1 VTEIKI
7 CGITNREDAYAAV
20 DSGVDALGF
29 IFYKK
34 SPRYVSPEKAKDII
48 EGLPPVVTKV
58 GVFVNQ
64 TVSEVKTIFDFCRL
78 NLLQLH
84 GNESPDYCR
93 DFPAALLIKALSPK
107 PGDDFGILSH
117 YPVKAFLV
125 DAYDPERYGGT
136 GKTSNW
142 KLAATLSAM
151 LHLILSGGLQKDN
164 IREAIVTVSPMAV
177 DVNSGVEV
185 SPGKKDH
192 HKIREIVG
200 IIQQTDRHP
209 DTRYT
214 RIFTQE

>member
-7 CGITNREDAYAAV
+7 CGITNREDAFAAV
-20 DSGVDALGF
+20 DTGVDALGF

-48 EGLPPVVTKV
+48 EGLPLAVTNV

-64 TVSEVKTIFDFCRL
+64 DVPEVKTVFDFCRL

-93 DFPAALLIKALSPK
+93 DFPESLLIKALSPK
-107 PGDDFGILSH
+107 PGDDLGIVSL

-125 DAYDPERYGGT
+125 DAYDPEQYGGT

-142 KLAATLSAM
+142 ELAATLSAM

-164 IREAIVTVSPMAV
+164 IREAIATVSPVAV
-177 DVNSGVEV
+177 DINSGVEV

-192 HKIREIVG
+192 RKIREIVD
-200 IIQQTDRHP
+200 IIRQTDCRH
-209 DTRYT
+209 DTQHT
-214 RIFTQE
+214 GIFTQE